1 MVFNNRFFLLLV
13 IAIADVAMGDWSCYD
28 VEGVI
33 NNIAHQCYC
42 EPSHCNEDTC
52 VDDGGIWTEGCGS
65 CHCDENEVATTDTS
79 ITGDGCYDQDIN
91 TCVCDSSVCSEG
103 TCSASGGQWSD
114 SCRSCQCS
122 GTGAPTGGAMCFS
135 ERATVE
141 VLQNSASA
149 EQESAAKVAMKEL
162 RVGDMVKTAPG
173 RYQPVYAF
181 GHFHES
187 KVAEFL
193 QIHTAAAKAPL
204 EITGSH
210 FMFIEGKGSPVRADS
225 VRVGDVVQYSAT
237 NSNSASVGAVVTN
250 ISKVTRQG
258 IYAPLTSD
266 GTVIVNGIKASTYAI
281 ISSKSSTNHVEVAG
295 WSFFGLSEAN
305 AIHLALSP
313 LRVLCSGSTFD
324 ICKEIDEETKM
335 NTYVA
340 RGTRLIH
347 WVEAQN
353 AMLQFIVAGIAVSIF
368 ALIWTFE
375 KACGLDSFFVASVSL
390 VAVAFYRPVSTKK
403 LKEV

>member
-1 MVFNNRFFLLLV
+1 MIFNNRFFLLLV
-13 IAIADVAMGDWSCYD
+13 IAVADVAMGDWSCYD

-52 VDDGGIWTEGCGS
+52 VNDGGIWTEGCGS
-65 CHCDENEVATTDTS
+65 CHCDENQVATTDTS

-91 TCVCDSSVCSEG
+91 TCICDSSVCSEG
-103 TCSASGGQWSD
+103 TCSASGGQWSAN
-114 SCRSCQCS
+114 CRSCQCA
-122 GTGAPTGGAMCFS
+122 GTGAPTGGAFCFS
-135 ERATVE
+135 EWATVE
-141 VLQNSASA
+141 VLQKNT
-149 EQESAAKVAMKEL
+149 EQESATEVAMKEL
-162 RVGDMVKTAPG
+162 RIGDIVKTAPG

-187 KVAEFL
+187 KLAEFL
-193 QIHTAAAKAPL
+193 QIHTAAAKTPL

-210 FMFIEGKGSPVRADS
+210 FIFIEGKGSPVRADS
-225 VRVGDVVQYSAT
+225 VRVGDVVHYSAAS
-237 NSNSASVGAVVTN
+237 SNSASVGAVVTN
-250 ISKVTRQG
+250 ISKVTRRG

-313 LRVLCSGSTFD
+313 LRLLCSGSTFD

-340 RGTRLIH
+340 WGTRLIH
-347 WVEAQN
+347 LVEAQN
-353 AMLQFIVAGIAVSIF
+353 GILQFIVAAIAVSIF

-375 KACGLDSFFVASVSL
+375 KAYGLDSFFVSSACL
-390 VAVAFYRPVSTKK
+390 LAVAFYRSASSKIVKK
-403 LKEV
+403 V